1 LFSKQNKNKE
11 KAKNRSFV
19 SNRNL
24 SFRER
29 ILYSFIYTTKMITA
43 IPLSK
48 QKLKKKKQLVKEKFK
63 NQKQSPKK
71 KTGS

>member
-1 LFSKQNKNKE
+1 
-11 KAKNRSFV
+11 
-19 SNRNL
+19 
-24 SFRER
+24 
-29 ILYSFIYTTKMITA
+29 MITA